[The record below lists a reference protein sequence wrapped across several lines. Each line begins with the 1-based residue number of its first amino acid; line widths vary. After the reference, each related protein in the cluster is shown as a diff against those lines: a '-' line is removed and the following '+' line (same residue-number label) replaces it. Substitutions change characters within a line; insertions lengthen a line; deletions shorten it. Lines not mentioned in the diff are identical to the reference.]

1 MAAAHQSKLVLQ
13 HAHYAISTCG
23 TDYPLVAGHDL
34 QRAIETLQRAKHT
47 IYRSE
52 NA

>member
-13 HAHYAISTCG
+13 HARDAISTCG
-23 TDYPLVAGHDL
+23 TDYLLVAGHDL
-34 QRAIETLQRAKHT
+34 QRAIGTLERAKHA